1 MSLAV
6 NILRTHAEEQ
16 ALIQIYKAKLDQLMG
31 QPKPTQAEI
40 NEYIENESTK
50 RPALD
55 DILVKSR
62 TQTSRT
68 ERIAMRYEDNLIRAH
83 DEEIAH
89 LSQEIARLQ
98 YRAALYDAM
107 LKRLHEHDRWLILE
121 KYVKERALAQ
131 IINEMPSE
139 IGIYSKA
146 TLSRRLKKIITSLDA
161 MLEKCA

>member
-6 NILRTHAEEQ
+6 NILKTHAEEQ
-16 ALIQIYKAKLDQLMG
+16 ALIQIYEAKLNQLLK
-31 QPKPTQAEI
+31 QPRPTQADI

-55 DILVKSR
+55 ETMVGSKF
-62 TQTSRT
+62 QTSRT
-68 ERIAMRYEDNLIRAH
+68 ERIALHYEDDLIRTH
-83 DEEIAH
+83 DEETAQ
-89 LSQEIARLQ
+89 LLQEIARLQ

-107 LKRLHEHDRWLILE
+107 LKRLNDHDRWLLQE
-121 KYVKERALAQ
+121 KYVKERTLVQ
-131 IINEMPSE
+131 ILGDMPKD

-146 TLSRRLKKIITSLDA
+146 TLSRRLKKILATLDA